1 MKLKILKVVP
11 RPFFV
16 VKVLVFQV
24 TEVNCVRLGMLLLA
38 KLSLLCLEMLAET
51 LHLIKIYVKGSFM

>member
-1 MKLKILKVVP
+1 MKLKFLKVVP
-11 RPFFV
+11 CPFFV

-38 KLSLLCLEMLAET
+38 KLNLQCLEMLVVT
-51 LHLIKIYVKGSFM
+51 FF

>member
-1 MKLKILKVVP
+1 MKLNFLKVVP

-24 TEVNCVRLGMLLLA
+24 TEVNCVKLGMLLLA
-38 KLSLLCLEMLAET
+38 KLNLQHLEMLVVT
-51 LHLIKIYVKGSFM
+51 FFYFLVFN